1 MKMWASKKGFTIIEL
16 LISIVVIGILASI
29 TIVSY
34 SGIQKTSRDS
44 ERGSDVVALKI
55 AIEKYY
61 AENSKYPG
69 ACSGG
74 DDTECAIGSLATL
87 LAPYVVSIPHD
98 PRNVADSPTDYR
110 YIRGATASPSEPS
123 SFGIKISYES
133 KAVCKTGSNTKT
145 AWWTSAVPNC

>member
-29 TIVSY
+29 TIASY

-44 ERGSDVVALKI
+44 ERGGDIVVLKI

-61 AENSKYPG
+61 AENSMYPG

-74 DDTECAIGSLATL
+74 DDTECSVGSLATL
-87 LAPYVVSIPHD
+87 LAPYIASIPHD
-98 PRNVADSPTDYR
+98 PRNVADSATDYR
-110 YIRGATASPSEPS
+110 YIRGAAASSSSPS

-133 KAVCKTGSNTKT
+133 KAVCKTGNNVKAS
-145 AWWTSAVPNC
+145 WWTLGVPSC